1 MLEPKVAQYIIENM
15 ASSACYV
22 QADGTVSYWNASA
35 EKLTGFTAE
44 EMVGLPFP
52 TKRFKLMDV
61 YDKNVFAIPEIY
73 EQIITGRQRLCSLFK
88 RKDNSKVAVRIL
100 VVPVGE
106 NAGDGWMVFMD
117 CFVDINLLSDD
128 VTDLRFMASHDVL
141 TTLPNRRII
150 KIRFDDALFKAKI
163 EKETTAFLFADID
176 HFRCFNNTYGHAAGD
191 KLLQSLASVM
201 EKNIRITDCLG
212 RWGGDEFVALASVS
226 SAQDAMAIAE
236 RFRKLVEEMNVEY
249 EGNNFS
255 ITVSIGV
262 TLLEEDDDLTSVIR
276 RADKAMYYSKKK
288 GRNRVTLL

>member
-1 MLEPKVAQYIIENM
+1 MVDFWNKAAQ
-15 ASSACYV
+15 S
-22 QADGTVSYWNASA
+22 
-35 EKLTGFTAE
+35 LTGISGE
-44 EMVGLPFP
+44 EIKNKPFP
-52 TKRFKLMDV
+52 SDRFTSVDEIKPDS
-61 YDKNVFAIPEIY
+61 FAVEYFPRKISDSQFRTYLWFERGRDDEIP
-73 EQIITGRQRLCSLFK
+73 
-88 RKDNSKVAVRIL
+88 VRIL

-128 VTDLRFMASHDVL
+128 VTDLRFMASHDAL

-276 RADKAMYYSKKK
+276 RADKAIYYSKKK